1 MKVLAVIPA
10 RGGSKGIPRKNVRL
24 MNGKPLIGYA
34 IENAKSCNLITDVVV
49 STDDNEITDVALYY
63 GADVIKRDESLAGDK
78 ITLDPVVHDAVVR
91 CEAKNNCS
99 YDIVVTL
106 QPTSPL
112 MKPETLQSALETFI
126 QKNCETIISVVNR
139 PHLSWGKNENGEY
152 YPNYKARL
160 NRQLLPPNY
169 FETGAFFI
177 TQRRF
182 VTENSR
188 MGNSISVFEVPE
200 VESTDIDSVAD
211 WVTCEA
217 VLRRKKIVFRCD
229 GYRMLGMGHIAH
241 CLTLAYNMTEH
252 DVLFVT
258 REDCHE
264 GLEKIKN
271 SNMKYA
277 TIKNDTDFFGLLSDY
292 HADIVVND
300 CLDTTDEYITELK
313 KYADRIVTIE
323 DLGTGIYK
331 ADAVINALYE
341 NKLRLPNVY
350 SGEKYAC
357 LRDEFSLPG
366 KSDINDE
373 VKNILVLFGGTD
385 PSNLT
390 KKVYG
395 LAHMPCF
402 RKYNFTFL
410 IGVGYN
416 ADENGIVSEPEL
428 GIEVVKGS
436 NFISSYMR
444 SADIAIT
451 SQGRTVFELAT
462 VGVPSIVM
470 AQNEREMSHTFAQM
484 DNGFLNLGLG
494 ANVSDET
501 LKNTLCWLIDTP
513 QIRNEMFTL
522 MKKHDLRNGIRRVIS
537 IILNE
542 NIGD

>member
-1 MKVLAVIPA
+1 MKILAVIPA

-34 IENAKSCNLITDVVV
+34 IENAKSCGCITDVVV
-49 STDDNEITDVALYY
+49 STDDEEIMDVASYY
-63 GADVIKRDESLAGDK
+63 GADVIKRDERLSGDK
-78 ITLDPVVHDAVVR
+78 ITLDPVVYDAVVQ
-91 CEAKNNCS
+91 CETKNNCS
-99 YDIVVTL
+99 YDIVITL

-112 MKPETLQSALETFI
+112 MKPETLSRALETFI
-126 QKNCETIISVVNR
+126 QGNCETLISVVNR
-139 PHLSWGKNENGEY
+139 PHLSWGKNESGEY
-152 YPNYKARL
+152 YPNYRERL

-177 TQRRF
+177 TQRKF

-188 MGNSISVFEVPE
+188 MGNSISVFEVSE
-200 VESTDIDSVAD
+200 DESTDIDSVSD

-217 VLRRKKIVFRCD
+217 VLKRKRIVFRCD
-229 GYRMLGMGHIAH
+229 GYRMLGMGHIFH
-241 CLTLAYNMTEH
+241 CLTLAYNMTAH

-258 REDCHE
+258 REDCQE

-277 TIKNDTDFFGLLSDY
+277 VIKSNTDFFEMLDDY

-313 KYADRIVTIE
+313 KHVKRVVSIE

-350 SGEKYAC
+350 SGERYAC

-366 KSDINDE
+366 KQCISAE

-390 KKVYG
+390 KRVYD

-402 RKYNFTFL
+402 SKYNFTFL
-410 IGVGYN
+410 TGVGYN
-416 ADENGIVSEPEL
+416 AKENGIVSVPEL
-428 GIEVVKGS
+428 GIKIVEGS
-436 NFISSYMR
+436 SFISSYMR
-444 SADIAIT
+444 QADIAIT

-462 VGVPSIVM
+462 IGVPSIVM
-470 AQNEREMSHTFAQM
+470 AQNEREMLHTFAQM

-494 ANVSDET
+494 VNVSDET

-522 MKKHDLRNGIRRVIS
+522 MRKHDLKNGIFRVIS
-537 IILNE
+537 IILGE